1 MWSADHSVTTS
12 AARRSPLIGP
22 GEYDTIAFRS
32 ARRHVSSDEIAVVTK
47 PSMTELILLNTQ
59 LQLNMA
65 DRTNPILTV
74 DWALRIEERWAAWL
88 NAWISE
94 KNTTGST
101 LADLF
106 VAILYH
112 W

>member
-1 MWSADHSVTTS
+1 VTTS
-12 AARRSPLIGP
+12 ASRRPPIIGP

-32 ARRHVSSDEIAVVTK
+32 AKRHIGPKEIAVVTK

-65 DRTNPILTV
+65 DRSNTLLAIE
-74 DWALRIEERWAAWL
+74 WALRIEERWAAWL

-94 KNTTGST
+94 KNTTGNT

-106 VAILYH
+106 VGILYQ